1 MNIITLQFL
10 VLSLIISSSKA
21 KLIFMST
28 EGNDETGDGSIGNPY
43 LSLMKCQQEATE
55 GDIVYIRGGTYKNFN
70 IAKTQSTYNYIHY
83 FDKNGITYKAY
94 EREKVIFDFE
104 YDTKYKMYEGKCTQR
119 VTGFMIKDGAEDIT
133 FENFDCTRI
142 PALTIEELIEA
153 KASKNLTQSECFQS
167 RGKNIRFNRIN
178 TYSNYAI
185 GFYFLGLNSYNIA
198 YRCDSYNNSGFDAAS
213 KGNADGFGSHGTGAE
228 FIECRAWDNSDDNY
242 DCINSYT
249 TTIFDNS
256 WAFNINFKSTDI
268 QDGNGFKVGGWGKAA
283 DAKDLYGPYSG
294 DNPPVHIVKNCIAA
308 NNKANGFYSNHQPGQ
323 AAIWYH
329 NKAYNNKANF
339 DMTEGSETWELDSKG
354 KVVDICGT
362 RETLFF
368 NFGHKYSKKL
378 STDCN
383 MYGTEGN
390 LFSANIPEE
399 KNKFNS
405 WNFRDITI
413 SDEDFLSLDVGEL
426 AKERGEDGSLPEIN
440 FMKLNPAGPNYDK
453 LKTIEEEMQHY
464 KIFNNGTI
472 LRINNEE
479 EEGNDKE
486 EDTKY
491 NDKEEDT
498 KDNDKEED
506 TKNGDDG
513 EGTKKEE
520 DTENN
525 KEETNSEKSSKD
537 TQESDEETDK
547 KITDLTENEEISSS
561 IIKENDNNGEHQ
573 NQTSNNENYGKFYLS
588 INKVIYV
595 LVFLVLF

>member
-1 MNIITLQFL
+1 
-10 VLSLIISSSKA
+10 
-21 KLIFMST
+21 
-28 EGNDETGDGSIGNPY
+28 
-43 LSLMKCQQEATE
+43 
-55 GDIVYIRGGTYKNFN
+55 
-70 IAKTQSTYNYIHY
+70 
-83 FDKNGITYKAY
+83 
-94 EREKVIFDFE
+94 
-104 YDTKYKMYEGKCTQR
+104 
-119 VTGFMIKDGAEDIT
+119 
-133 FENFDCTRI
+133 
-142 PALTIEELIEA
+142 
-153 KASKNLTQSECFQS
+153 
-167 RGKNIRFNRIN
+167 
-178 TYSNYAI
+178 
-185 GFYFLGLNSYNIA
+185 
-198 YRCDSYNNSGFDAAS
+198 
-213 KGNADGFGSHGTGAE
+213 
-228 FIECRAWDNSDDNY
+228 
-242 DCINSYT
+242 
-249 TTIFDNS
+249 
-256 WAFNINFKSTDI
+256 
-268 QDGNGFKVGGWGKAA
+268 
-283 DAKDLYGPYSG
+283 
-294 DNPPVHIVKNCIAA
+294 
-308 NNKANGFYSNHQPGQ
+308 
-323 AAIWYH
+323 
-329 NKAYNNKANF
+329 
-339 DMTEGSETWELDSKG
+339 MTEGSETWELDSKG

-362 RETLFF
+362 REALFF
-368 NFGHKYSKKL
+368 NFGHKYNKKL

-405 WNFRDITI
+405 WNFREITI
-413 SDEDFLSLDVGEL
+413 SDEDFLSLDVKEL

-561 IIKENDNNGEHQ
+561 IIKENDNNGEHK
-573 NQTSNNENYGKFYLS
+573 NQTSNSENYGKFYLS